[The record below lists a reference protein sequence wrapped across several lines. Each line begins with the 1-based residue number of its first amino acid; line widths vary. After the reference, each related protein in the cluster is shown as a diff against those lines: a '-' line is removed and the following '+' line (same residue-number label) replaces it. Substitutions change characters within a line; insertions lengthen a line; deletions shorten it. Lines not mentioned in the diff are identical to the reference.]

1 MMKKRGKEIRNRF
14 KIAVDVLLFCGLIVC
29 VNPLTGG
36 IKAAEGG
43 IAVQDKAKVGDH
55 KEQMAAYADVLKGIY
70 YQQKYPDGQDCEFN
84 GFSDISENRFTVYD
98 VDGDGKDELI
108 IEITTT
114 CTAGMCV
121 NIYGFDENAHMIQ
134 EELREFP
141 GLTIYDN
148 GLIKADWSHNQGLAG
163 EFWPYTLYQ
172 YQLKDDCFAVIG
184 EVDAWDKSI
193 RQIDYEGNVFPDSL
207 DNDGNGLVYFVT
219 MAGEGMGK
227 TMIDDAEYFLWLNE
241 YLDDAQE
248 LVLPYK
254 KLTEE
259 NIAELLKQ

>member
-1 MMKKRGKEIRNRF
+1 MMKRGKEMRKQF
-14 KIAVDVLLFCGLIVC
+14 KMVANVLLLCGLTAY
-29 VNPLTGG
+29 VNPLAGG
-36 IKAAEGG
+36 IKASESSIVA
-43 IAVQDKAKVGDH
+43 QDKAEGESR
-55 KEQMAAYADVLKGIY
+55 KEQMAAYSAVLKGIY
-70 YQQKYPDGQDCEFN
+70 YQHKYPDGQDCGFN
-84 GFSDISENRFTVYD
+84 YSGDVSDNQFAIYD